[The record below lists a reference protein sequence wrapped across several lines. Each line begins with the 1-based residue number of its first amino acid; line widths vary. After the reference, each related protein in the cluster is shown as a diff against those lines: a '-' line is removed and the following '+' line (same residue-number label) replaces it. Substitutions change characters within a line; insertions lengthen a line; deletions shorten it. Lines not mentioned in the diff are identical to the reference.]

1 MNTNLS
7 KKKKIFLLVDFLM
20 IILLVLL
27 DQFTKYLACE
37 YLQDKPAFKIIDGIL
52 ELNFLKNSGA
62 AFGIGVDH
70 RVVLLVLTVF
80 ALICAVWL
88 LLFSEIKFSSKVA
101 LAFVVG
107 GGLGNLVD
115 RMFRG
120 FVVDYIDL
128 RFLHFAVFNFA
139 DICVSLGSAVLIF
152 LILKPQKSKI

>member
-1 MNTNLS
+1 M
-7 KKKKIFLLVDFLM
+7 LLIVS
-20 IILLVLL
+20 IVILI
-27 DQFTKYLACE
+27 
-37 YLQDKPAFKIIDGIL
+37 PIIDQLFKLLALQYLSRISVGIVGSAVSL
-52 ELNFLKNSGA
+52 TLVKNSGA

-88 LLFSEIKFSSKVA
+88 LLFSEIKFSSKVT

-107 GGLGNLVD
+107 SGLGNLVD